1 MGSSCT
7 KTQAAINGEGHEGK
21 ESFHNEGETTVN
33 DTNVAA
39 ESKCQQSGKDGEA
52 ESIEAKGMQ
61 KVQDDHEEN
70 TQDAGDLKQAG
81 AMGGDA
87 EKGQKIAD
95 DAENQVNGSS

>member
-21 ESFHNEGETTVN
+21 ESFQNEGEKAVN

-39 ESKCQQSGKDGEA
+39 ESKCQQPGKDVEA
-52 ESIEAKGMQ
+52 ESTEAKDMQ
-61 KVQDDHEEN
+61 KVQDDHEE
-70 TQDAGDLKQAG
+70 TTRDAVDIKQAG

-87 EKGQKIAD
+87 EEGQKIAD